1 MLNIKRE
8 SKCSL
13 FFGCNAKRRQSD
25 AFVRRSQNEIRPKD
39 FRQDNRSEFRS
50 EAVNFLSSV
59 SDKKE
64 GATLASQSTIRN
76 GLPFLVLCYK
86 HNCVCLTVIPNAVV
100 YF

>member
-1 MLNIKRE
+1 MLDVFDVSE
-8 SKCSL
+8 S
-13 FFGCNAKRRQSD
+13 
-25 AFVRRSQNEIRPKD
+25 VRMT
-39 FRQDNRSEFRS
+39 
-50 EAVNFLSSV
+50 EAVNFLASV

-86 HNCVCLTVIPNAVV
+86 HNYVCLTVIPNAVV

>member
-1 MLNIKRE
+1 MLDVFDVSE
-8 SKCSL
+8 S
-13 FFGCNAKRRQSD
+13 
-25 AFVRRSQNEIRPKD
+25 VRMT
-39 FRQDNRSEFRS
+39 
-50 EAVNFLSSV
+50 EAVNFLASV

-86 HNCVCLTVIPNAVV
+86 HNFVCLTVIHNAVV